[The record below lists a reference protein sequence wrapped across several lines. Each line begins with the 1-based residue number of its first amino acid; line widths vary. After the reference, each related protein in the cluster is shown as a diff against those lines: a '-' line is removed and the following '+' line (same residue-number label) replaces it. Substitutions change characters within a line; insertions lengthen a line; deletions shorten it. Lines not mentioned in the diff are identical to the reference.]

1 MNPIEL
7 QKLLNQ
13 PYSRDKWLEVVRAVF
28 PNVQILNPPI
38 MLPVDEADVESFLQL
53 GSVRLADGKALAL
66 LEMNLKDSVN
76 LLRNRVHLN
85 KLVSKY
91 IDQDQS
97 YGVLSIFDQ
106 GRDDYR
112 FTFASRTTAF
122 DEEKGGFEVRAT
134 DAKRYTYVLGANES
148 CKTAAQRLHDLS
160 TRKDEVNLKAIQD
173 AFSVEKLST
182 EFFKEYQRHYKA
194 MVDHLLLE
202 PSYKQTVFGGDEKAV
217 RDFVKLTLGR
227 LVFIQFVQKKRWMG
241 VPAHDQGWNT
251 GDPDFLA
258 NSFLKYPTKD
268 NFYAGF
274 LAPLFFEALNQSG
287 RKGDLFPVTGT
298 KVPFL
303 NGGLFEKGKLATDF
317 VNFSASLFEQLF
329 DFFGRYNFTI
339 DENDPLEEQVGIDP
353 EMLGHI
359 FENLL
364 EDNKDKGTFY
374 TPKEIVHYMCQE
386 SLIEYLKTYLE
397 NQGLQVDDDM
407 EAKLGRFVRHKEAAG
422 VIDLDRMLATA
433 LRDVKIC
440 DPAIGS
446 GAFPM
451 GLLNEIFHCVHQLH
465 DASPDNVGDVWG
477 MDAWQPGHVKKS
489 IIQNSIYGVDIEK
502 GAVDIARLRFWL
514 SLILDEEEPSPL
526 PNLDYR
532 IVVGNSLV
540 SKLDDEIIDIDWE
553 VKPGTEATIKLQ
565 SEIQASLKLLFA
577 AQRDFFG
584 SKGEKDALKLK
595 IRNLKIDVLITQ
607 LKLDLFK
614 YAVNTATAGSLFG
627 LTAKER
633 KAESERGLRLAG
645 FQNTIDRL
653 ADLRRNPAKL
663 LNFFDWKLDFP
674 EVLNETLNSKPG
686 FDIVIGNPPYGSIF
700 SESDKDYVKK
710 CYDYCDYQFDIYMTF
725 FEKSFKITKTNASL
739 FFIVPNTWLLNLKT
753 PNIRK
758 LLFSTNN
765 TKKIRKYD
773 YSIFADAIVD
783 NVIVCAEKRITRSAG
798 LTVQI
803 LHKDGRII
811 ESHFDGNDLAR
822 NYSKPLNI
830 HLSQSSSRISSRF
843 SNWTKLS
850 DVAKITQGAKPF
862 QIGKG
867 KPKQDQKIMAEK
879 PYIQPFKKDDS
890 FRPLLRGSL
899 IGKYT
904 IKWNDNY
911 YISFGEWLAEPRIS
925 ANYDAREKIV
935 IRQTGS
941 SLIAALDD
949 RQFIVR
955 DNLYTIVSKDG
966 RFGERIILGFLN
978 SRLLNWYYQNVV
990 NHEVGEA
997 LAQIKRGHLS
1007 VLPIPSINHHLF
1019 SKVESFVNIILIAKK
1034 SDIEAK
1040 TDIIEAQVDQLVYRL
1055 YDLSYEEVLV
1065 VDPEFGLSRE
1075 AYEQI
1080 VVE

>member
-1 MNPIEL
+1 
-7 QKLLNQ
+7 
-13 PYSRDKWLEVVRAVF
+13 
-28 PNVQILNPPI
+28 
-38 MLPVDEADVESFLQL
+38 
-53 GSVRLADGKALAL
+53 
-66 LEMNLKDSVN
+66 
-76 LLRNRVHLN
+76 
-85 KLVSKY
+85 
-91 IDQDQS
+91 
-97 YGVLSIFDQ
+97 
-106 GRDDYR
+106 
-112 FTFASRTTAF
+112 
-122 DEEKGGFEVRAT
+122 
-134 DAKRYTYVLGANES
+134 
-148 CKTAAQRLHDLS
+148 
-160 TRKDEVNLKAIQD
+160 
-173 AFSVEKLST
+173 
-182 EFFKEYQRHYKA
+182 
-194 MVDHLLLE
+194 
-202 PSYKQTVFGGDEKAV
+202 
-217 RDFVKLTLGR
+217 
-227 LVFIQFVQKKRWMG
+227 
-241 VPAHDQGWNT
+241 
-251 GDPDFLA
+251 
-258 NSFLKYPTKD
+258 
-268 NFYAGF
+268 
-274 LAPLFFEALNQSG
+274 
-287 RKGDLFPVTGT
+287 
-298 KVPFL
+298 
-303 NGGLFEKGKLATDF
+303 
-317 VNFSASLFEQLF
+317 
-329 DFFGRYNFTI
+329 
-339 DENDPLEEQVGIDP
+339 
-353 EMLGHI
+353 
-359 FENLL
+359 
-364 EDNKDKGTFY
+364 
-374 TPKEIVHYMCQE
+374 
-386 SLIEYLKTYLE
+386 
-397 NQGLQVDDDM
+397 
-407 EAKLGRFVRHKEAAG
+407 
-422 VIDLDRMLATA
+422 
-433 LRDVKIC
+433 
-440 DPAIGS
+440 
-446 GAFPM
+446 
-451 GLLNEIFHCVHQLH
+451 
-465 DASPDNVGDVWG
+465 
-477 MDAWQPGHVKKS
+477 
-489 IIQNSIYGVDIEK
+489 
-502 GAVDIARLRFWL
+502 
-514 SLILDEEEPSPL
+514 
-526 PNLDYR
+526 
-532 IVVGNSLV
+532 
-540 SKLDDEIIDIDWE
+540 
-553 VKPGTEATIKLQ
+553 
-565 SEIQASLKLLFA
+565 
-577 AQRDFFG
+577 
-584 SKGEKDALKLK
+584 
-595 IRNLKIDVLITQ
+595 
-607 LKLDLFK
+607 
-614 YAVNTATAGSLFG
+614 
-627 LTAKER
+627 
-633 KAESERGLRLAG
+633 
-645 FQNTIDRL
+645 
-653 ADLRRNPAKL
+653 
-663 LNFFDWKLDFP
+663 
-674 EVLNETLNSKPG
+674 
-686 FDIVIGNPPYGSIF
+686 
-700 SESDKDYVKK
+700 
-710 CYDYCDYQFDIYMTF
+710 MTF